1 MMMEGC
7 LLLPFQTYHGLISAS
22 SQKRLVQEVT
32 SKQLQMNPPG
42 YTAPHLVYSL

>member
-1 MMMEGC
+1 MV
-7 LLLPFQTYHGLISAS
+7 LARAH

-32 SKQLQMNPPG
+32 SERLQMYPPG